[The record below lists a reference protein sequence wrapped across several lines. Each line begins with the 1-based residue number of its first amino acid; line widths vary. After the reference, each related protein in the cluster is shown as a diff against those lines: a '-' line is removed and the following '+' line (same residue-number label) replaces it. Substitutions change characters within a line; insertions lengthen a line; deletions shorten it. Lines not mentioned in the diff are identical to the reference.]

1 MGQIKKNL
9 VYSALLTFSTYL
21 VPLFV
26 FPYISRVLG
35 PAYIGSIDTVEYII
49 DFCILCSMM
58 GLTTFGIR
66 EIAKNRDCPVALRQT
81 FSNLFFLN
89 VVTTVIILLLLGV
102 LMLCFSFFA
111 ERKTLLFIGGLKIV
125 ANLFWI
131 EWFFKG
137 MENFKYITLRAVI
150 IRCLFI
156 FSVFIFI
163 HKQTDYILYYVLWVS
178 VYLLNAV
185 CNWTYKRK
193 YTELQFK
200 NISLKCYAKPFFLLG
215 LFAFFS
221 AVYTQLNVPILR
233 FLSGDDRQVAY
244 FTTSVRLYKVI
255 IALFSTLTGVMI
267 PRISIL
273 VEERK
278 FDAINELVRKT
289 FKLLF
294 FFALPV
300 IVYIEFFAADV
311 VHIFAG
317 EGFEGAIVPMRI
329 AMFMLLIVGT
339 EQIFILQLLIPLR
352 KDKEIVYAAIAGVV
366 LCLLSSLLFV
376 RAFQSTG
383 SVIVWMLAELT
394 VLSISS
400 FWVKKYLNIS
410 FPLKMLMNSVFVSF
424 PYVLISLLANEFLVD
439 SIIKLVVCG
448 IVFVIYAMFLEYRF
462 YKLGIV
468 AKVKSKLMVFS

>member
-1 MGQIKKNL
+1 MGQIKKNI
-9 VYSALLTFSTYL
+9 VYSTILTFSTYL

-35 PAYIGSIDTVEYII
+35 PAYIGAIDTVEYII
-49 DFCILCSMM
+49 DFCVLCSMM

-66 EIAKNRDCPVALRQT
+66 EIAKNRDNPVFLRQT
-81 FSNLFFLN
+81 FTNLFFLN
-89 VVTTVIILLLLGV
+89 VVTTIIILLLLGI
-102 LMLCFSFFA
+102 LMVCSSFFA
-111 ERKTLLFIGGLKIV
+111 ERKTLLFIGGLKVI

-137 MENFKYITLRAVI
+137 MENFKYITLRSVA

-156 FSVFIFI
+156 LSVFLFI
-163 HKQTDYILYYVLWVS
+163 HEQVDYILYYVLWVS
-178 VYLLNAV
+178 VYILNAV

-193 YTELQFK
+193 YVKLQFN
-200 NISLKCYAKPFFLLG
+200 NISLKHYAKPFFLLG

-233 FLSGDDRQVAY
+233 LLSGNDSQVAY

-273 VEERK
+273 VKERR
-278 FDAINELVRKT
+278 FAEIHELVGKT

-294 FFALPV
+294 FFSLPV
-300 IVYIEFFAADV
+300 IVYIEFFAVDV
-311 VHIFAG
+311 VRIFAG
-317 EGFEGAIVPMRI
+317 ENFDGAVVPMRI

-352 KDKEIVYAAIAGVV
+352 KDKEIVYAAIAGMI
-366 LCLLSSLLFV
+366 LCLVVSLFLV
-376 RAFQSTG
+376 KQFQSIG
-383 SVIVWMLAELT
+383 SVIVWMLSELT

-400 FWVKKYLNIS
+400 FWVKKYLNVS
-410 FPLKMLMNSVFVSF
+410 FPFKMLVNSVFVSV
-424 PYVLISLLANEFLVD
+424 PYVLIGLLSNMLIIN
-439 SIIKLVVCG
+439 SIIKLIVCG
-448 IVFVIYAMFLEYRF
+448 VAFVVYALFLEYKF
-462 YKLGIV
+462 YKLGMV
-468 AKVKSKLMVFS
+468 VKLKSKLMVLS